1 MCLLWLE
8 NSIQKMKIAKSWLFL
23 SEDKSSTGEIKKV
36 GEGLVKLQ

>member
-8 NSIQKMKIAKSWLFL
+8 SSIQKMKIAKSWLRL
-23 SEDKSSTGEIKKV
+23 SENKSSTGAIKKV